1 MTNAFV
7 YCIFAVFFNHLNIIN
22 MKNKIEIESKMIT
35 LREQQRRVFSHQRA
49 IFGTL

>member
-1 MTNAFV
+1 
-7 YCIFAVFFNHLNIIN
+7 

-35 LREQQRRVFSHQRA
+35 LREQQCHVFSHQRA